1 MNTNFWYQKRF
12 HCLYVSPQ
20 KLEQIEDIF
29 NVQVSLSKSTFSIT
43 KADTAGHV
51 SINCNIG
58 DILFAAGFIGN
69 KPSYS
74 GAIEL
79 AYSEGSNVN
88 VNAMGMFI
96 LKAISTTVTVGFS
109 YTGHIMRLY

>member
-1 MNTNFWYQKRF
+1 M
-12 HCLYVSPQ
+12 
-20 KLEQIEDIF
+20 
-29 NVQVSLSKSTFSIT
+29 VQVSLSKSTFSIT
-43 KADTAGHV
+43 KADTAGYV
-51 SINCNIG
+51 SINCNVG

-79 AYSEGSNVN
+79 AYSAGSNVN
-88 VNAMGMFI
+88 TMGMFI
-96 LKAISTTVTVGFS
+96 LKATSTTVAVGFS